1 MRDDICTIP
10 ISEIFEEND
19 GCPICRMYEKKEKKG
34 KKQMC
39 EIEKNITFTSRGKRK
54 KRWSNNDHR
63 TQDKE
68 ST

>member
-1 MRDDICTIP
+1 
-10 ISEIFEEND
+10 
-19 GCPICRMYEKKEKKG
+19 
-34 KKQMC
+34 MC
-39 EIEKNITFTSRGKRK
+39 EIEKNITFTSREKRK